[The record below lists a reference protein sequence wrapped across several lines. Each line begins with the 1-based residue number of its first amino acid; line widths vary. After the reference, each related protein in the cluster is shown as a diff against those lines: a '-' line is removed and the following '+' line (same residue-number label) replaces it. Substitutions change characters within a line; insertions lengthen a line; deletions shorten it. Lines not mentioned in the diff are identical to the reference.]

1 MEYKI
6 TKEELGDDWLYYT
19 IIALCQCMAK
29 HGLPLFVVGARA
41 RDIAM
46 KLLKCDMPKRRTED
60 LDVAIAIADWQS
72 FDAISQTLTNN
83 HFKRHG
89 KTHKF
94 FYKGEKN
101 DIDYEVGIVPF
112 GDVAED
118 EKICW
123 PPEGNPIMSVR
134 CFKDVMNKAVTVS
147 ITGNV
152 DIKIAPLCGQ
162 FLIKLDTW
170 NDRKDLTDKDAEDML
185 FILKHYFESQLFYK
199 VDAVPPDVVTLD
211 DDTQDELIWGMQ
223 WIAYDICN
231 LLSSDHLKFYS
242 SLIRDELSKKES
254 SILILHSIKYY
265 GSNDTDE
272 ICSYY
277 ESCRLL
283 WSIFENILNNELIK
297 REKR

>member
-1 MEYKI
+1 M
-6 TKEELGDDWLYYT
+6 LGDDWLYYT
-19 IIALCQCMAK
+19 IIALSQCMAK

-60 LDVAIAIADWQS
+60 LDVAIAIADWHC
-72 FDAISQTLTNN
+72 FDVISQTLTNN
-83 HFKRHG
+83 HFKRYG

-94 FYKGEKN
+94 FYKGEKD
-101 DIDYEVGIVPF
+101 DIDYEVDIVPF

-134 CFKDVMNKAVTVS
+134 CFKDVMSKAVTVS
-147 ITGNV
+147 IDDNI

-185 FILKHYFESQLFYK
+185 FILKHYFESQLLHK
-199 VDAVPPDVVTLD
+199 ADAVPPDVVTFD

-223 WIAYDICN
+223 WLAYDISK
-231 LLSSDHLKFYS
+231 LLSSEHLKFYS
-242 SLIRDELSKKES
+242 SLIKNELNKKEC
-254 SILILHSIKYY
+254 SILIFHSIKYY
-265 GSNDTDE
+265 GSSDTDD
-272 ICSYY
+272 ISSHY

-283 WSIFENILNNELIK
+283 WSIFEDILNNELMK
-297 REKR
+297 RGKQ